1 MFKSL
6 ATAAA
11 IFLATATASLA
22 STGWSTG
29 DVNMRQGPGTGY
41 YTVGAIPRCASFTVY
56 AEDRGWYQV
65 NWRGI
70 VGWVSGRYVA
80 YNDNHCG
87 YQAPAYQAPVYHAP
101 AYRAPSYQPQYQA
114 PSYGGGYGGGY

>member
-6 ATAAA
+6 ATATAA
-11 IFLATATASLA
+11 SIVLATATASLA

-56 AEDRGWYQV
+56 AENRGWYQV
-65 NWRGI
+65 SWRGV

-80 YNDNHCG
+80 YDDNHCH
-87 YQAPAYQAPVYHAP
+87 YQAPVL
-101 AYRAPSYQPQYQA
+101 RAPSYQPHYQA
-114 PSYGGGYGGGY
+114 PSYGGGHGGGY

>member
-6 ATAAA
+6 ATAAV
-11 IFLATATASLA
+11 IVLATATASLA

-65 NWRGI
+65 NWRGV

-80 YNDNHCG
+80 YNDNHCH
-87 YQAPAYQAPVYHAP
+87 YQAPVQ
-101 AYRAPSYQPQYQA
+101 RAPLPAAISGSVLGWWLRRRLLIGQDRFE
-114 PSYGGGYGGGY
+114 